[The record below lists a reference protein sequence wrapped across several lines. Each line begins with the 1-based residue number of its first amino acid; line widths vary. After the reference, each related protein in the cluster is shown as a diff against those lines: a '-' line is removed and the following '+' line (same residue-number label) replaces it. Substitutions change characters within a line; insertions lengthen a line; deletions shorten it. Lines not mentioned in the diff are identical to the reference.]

1 MAEVIKLESTDLD
14 LAGVYDRAAKGEDV
28 VIARGEGPKFKL
40 VADPSP
46 AARTGKRVPGR
57 FAGQIKE
64 APGVWDPMTDEEL
77 REIGLL

>member
-1 MAEVIKLESTDLD
+1 MATVIKLEETDLD
-14 LAGVYDRAAKGEDV
+14 LASVYDRATSGEEI

-40 VADPSP
+40 VVDPSP
-46 AARTGKRVPGR
+46 PMRTGERVPGR
-57 FAGQIKE
+57 FAGKIKE